1 MTLISLLKL
10 IFANFRKR
18 KSRMFLTIL
27 GVSVAI
33 SAVLVLVSLGYGLQH
48 LFLAK
53 ITTQGSLL
61 TLNISPAGEN
71 GIAINDVSLSK
82 IRKIKGV
89 KDLSSISSFSSQIE
103 ITDPNIS
110 KTAISSS
117 NDLVSQSYLNVVNSN
132 FFSLYGIKATYGKTL
147 NDSSK
152 KYAVANA
159 SLATLMN
166 SPGDELINKDV
177 GITLLIAT
185 TTGGNQIY
193 RIKNKFKI
201 VGVVNDGSDNPQ
213 LYVEKKDIDFPITT
227 YQSSKI
233 KVNSSANLIPVRNK
247 LVKMGFSVS
256 SISDIIDQAN
266 KVFNFI
272 TVIFAVFG
280 IVAVIV
286 AAIGLINTMTIS
298 LLERT
303 SQIGIMR
310 AIGAS
315 PKDIRRIFL
324 AESSVIGFLGGF
336 VGIFLGIAVSQLFN
350 WFINILA
357 RMMGSNN
364 VYMHLFF
371 YPYWFLGFIIIFS
384 TIIGIIGGYFPA
396 RRAAKLN
403 PLEALRYK

>member
-10 IFANFRKR
+10 IFANFKKR

-132 FFSLYGIKATYGKTL
+132 FFSLYGIKAIYGKTL

-152 KYAVANA
+152 KYAVANL

-166 SPGDELINKDV
+166 SPGNKLINKDV

-185 TTGGNQIY
+185 TTGGNQIHQ
-193 RIKNKFKI
+193 IKNKFEI
-201 VGVVNDGSDNPQ
+201 VGIVNDGSDNPQ
-213 LYVEKKDIDFPITT
+213 LYVEKKNIDFPITT

-233 KVNSSANLIPVRNK
+233 KVDSSANLIPVRNK

-280 IVAVIV
+280 IVAVVV

-384 TIIGIIGGYFPA
+384 TIIGIVGGYFPA